1 MSFFILKN
9 KEVFYMN
16 YFEENYLIDISNLI
30 KKDILFYAHIK
41 ENEKETLINHINLC
55 NKYFLKIF
63 ESKSLKN
70 VFLNFE
76 KNYLS
81 EL

>member
-41 ENEKETLINHINLC
+41 ENKKKL
-55 NKYFLKIF
+55 
-63 ESKSLKN
+63 
-70 VFLNFE
+70 
-76 KNYLS
+76 
-81 EL
+81 